1 MDSIPGFKVALVGN
15 PNCGKTALFNL
26 LTGSHCK
33 VANYPGVTVECKTA
47 KVKSNGYKNIELMDL
62 PGIYSLTPH
71 TLDEK
76 VCLNLIQGLED
87 TPSPDLL
94 LLVLDATN
102 LPLGLRLALS
112 LLAAIEQHSSVNSS
126 AHLPVV
132 IALNMMDIAQEKGLK
147 INVPAMEKALG
158 CPIIPTITTQKDAK
172 KNGCA
177 ALLNKLAELLKK
189 QTKQTTDHRQQQS
202 TKPEKISLN
211 TSTASSESER
221 LAKMQALNM
230 RINQI
235 LTDCVPQALT
245 FKRFNHYTDKLLM
258 HPVFGWIVLTLV
270 LLLLFQ
276 AVFAWTELPT
286 ALIENGIGQ
295 MNQYLTSH
303 MPDTL
308 LRNLLVDGVLAGAGT
323 VIIFLPQILLLF
335 FFILFLESC
344 GYLPRACFLLDSF
357 MRRIGLSGRAFIP
370 LLSSFAC
377 AVPGIMATRTI
388 TNKRERLLTML
399 LAPLMTCSA
408 RLPVYALLI
417 AAFIPQGYWGPLNW
431 QGLTLFGLYFLGIVT
446 AIAIAWL
453 TQRLAPQKDTS
464 WLMIELPPYRWP
476 NWHSL
481 LIGLWDKIRTF
492 LKRVGTIIVALTI
505 LLWFLCIY
513 PAPPEG
519 AEGSAILYS
528 WAGQIGQALHHIFAP
543 LGFSWEISIA
553 LIPGLLAREVAISA
567 LATVYAVS
575 GTTSTE
581 QSLTNLVSQNWSYAT
596 GYALLIWYVFAPQC
610 VSTFAIIKQ
619 ETNSW
624 RYPILMLVYL
634 FGLAYLS
641 AWITYRLASTWGG

>member
-1 MDSIPGFKVALVGN
+1 MNSRPNLKLALVGN

-26 LTGSHCK
+26 LTGSHHK
-33 VANYPGVTVECKTA
+33 VANYSGVTVECKTG
-47 KVKSNGYKNIELMDL
+47 KIELPTHKNIELIDL

-76 VCLNLIQGLED
+76 VCLNLIQGLEN
-87 TPSPDLL
+87 TPSPNAL

-102 LPLGLRLALS
+102 LPLGLRLTLS
-112 LLAAIEQHSSVNSS
+112 LLDAIRQNSS

-132 IALNMMDIAQEKGLK
+132 IVLNMMDIAEEKKLK
-147 INVPAMEKALG
+147 INLAALEKTLG
-158 CPIIPTITTQKDAK
+158 YPVIPTIATQKDAK
-172 KNGCA
+172 KNGRT
-177 ALLNKLAELLKK
+177 ALLNKLAEILET
-189 QTKQTTDHRQQQS
+189 QNIAQD
-202 TKPEKISLN
+202 TKPEPGKIRLN
-211 TSTASSESER
+211 ISTASSESEH
-221 LAKMQALNM
+221 LAKMQTLNR

-235 LTDCVPQALT
+235 LTDCVPQAST

-258 HPVFGWIVLTLV
+258 HPVFGWIILMLV

-286 ALIENGIGQ
+286 ALIENGVGHIS
-295 MNQYLTSH
+295 QYLTSH
-303 MPDTL
+303 MPDAL
-308 LRNLLVDGVLAGAGT
+308 LRSLLVDGVLAGAGT

-335 FFILFLESC
+335 FFILLLESC

-357 MRRIGLSGRAFIP
+357 MTRIGLSGRAFIP

-388 TNKRERLLTML
+388 TNRRERLLTML

-453 TQRLAPQKDTS
+453 TQRLAPQKDAS

-476 NWHSL
+476 DWRNL
-481 LIGLWDKIRTF
+481 LISLWDKIRTF
-492 LKRVGTIIVALTI
+492 LKRIGTIIVALTI
-505 LLWFLCIY
+505 VLWFLCIY

-519 AEGSAILYS
+519 AEEPAILYS
-528 WAGQIGQALHHIFAP
+528 WAGQIGQALHYIFAP
-543 LGFSWEISIA
+543 LGFSWEISVA
-553 LIPGLLAREVAISA
+553 LIPGLLAREVAVSA

-575 GTTSTE
+575 AIGGTTSTE
-581 QSLTNLVSQNWSYAT
+581 QSLTNLVSQNWSHAT

-610 VSTFAIIKQ
+610 LSTFAIIKQ

-634 FGLAYLS
+634 FGLAYVS
-641 AWITYRLASTWGG
+641 AWITYRLASAWGG